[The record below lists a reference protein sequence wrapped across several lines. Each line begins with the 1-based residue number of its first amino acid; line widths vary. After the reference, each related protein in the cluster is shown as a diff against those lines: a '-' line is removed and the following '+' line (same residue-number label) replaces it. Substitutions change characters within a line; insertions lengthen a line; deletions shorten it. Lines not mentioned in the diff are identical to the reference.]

1 MPHLAPRKHV
11 LRSLG
16 GCGTGVGDRIGVSFP
31 PRLLP
36 NVRVSMRLFVLVF
49 ALAFTSATYAE
60 DKLVFGRDVLP
71 ILSENCFHC
80 HGPDEKGRQA
90 ELRLDTLE
98 GVLAELNGHKVV
110 TPGDPQ
116 ASELIRRL
124 LSTDPDEVMPPPST
138 KKTLSASQ
146 IETLKRWISEGAVW
160 GKHWA
165 FEPLSVPSVPEVPAG
180 FGTVVNPIDNFVLAR
195 LQTEQLQPSPAADKA
210 TLIRRI
216 TLDLTGLPPTPEE
229 VDAFLADESPNAYE
243 RLVDRLLASPRYGER
258 MVWDWLEAAR
268 YADSNGYQG
277 DNERT
282 MWPWRDWAVS
292 AFNSNLPFDQFTTY
306 QLAGDLLPEATH
318 DQKLA
323 TGFLRNHMIN
333 GEGGRIAA
341 ENRVDYVLDMT
352 ETTGTVWMA
361 LTLNCCR
368 CHDHKFDPLTAVDYY
383 SLFDFFNQTPVD
395 GGGGNPQ
402 TPPVLEVP
410 SPEQSAQLAT
420 AVAEHAAAAA
430 ELTALEQTVF
440 GNGAEPFSKSRLAA
454 GLSDELKKFLDRP
467 AKDRDSNQ
475 FQKLTEVVHDL
486 EQEPYKQL
494 LEKVKSLVDR
504 RNGVSGSIPRV
515 MVMADQPNRR
525 ETFVLTK
532 GLYNKPTEQKVSG
545 NTPASL
551 PALPSEA
558 ARNRLG
564 LAQWLVSKENPL
576 TARVIVNRFWQQ
588 VFGIGLVKTSE
599 DFGVQG
605 EKPSHPELLDW
616 LAAEFRDQGW
626 NVKALMK
633 QIVMSATY
641 RQSSHVAPGMAERD
655 PQNRLLARGARYR
668 LPSWMIRDQ
677 ALAASGLFVERVG
690 GPPVKPYQ
698 PDGVWE
704 EATFGNKQYKADT
717 GEALYRR
724 SLYTFWRRIVGPTMF
739 FDVAPRQFCV
749 VKPLR
754 TNTPLQALAIMN
766 DVQYIE
772 AARVLAERAMQAK
785 PDRDARI
792 VFAFRRLLG
801 RGPRAEEIA
810 VLGASYE
817 RQLEEY
823 RQAPQEAENLL
834 KQGATARNSSLSSAE
849 HAALT
854 GVMLTLFNLDETLT
868 RE

>member
-1 MPHLAPRKHV
+1 
-11 LRSLG
+11 
-16 GCGTGVGDRIGVSFP
+16 
-31 PRLLP
+31 
-36 NVRVSMRLFVLVF
+36 
-49 ALAFTSATYAE
+49 
-60 DKLVFGRDVLP
+60 
-71 ILSENCFHC
+71 
-80 HGPDEKGRQA
+80 
-90 ELRLDTLE
+90 
-98 GVLAELNGHKVV
+98 
-110 TPGDPQ
+110 
-116 ASELIRRL
+116 
-124 LSTDPDEVMPPPST
+124 
-138 KKTLSASQ
+138 
-146 IETLKRWISEGAVW
+146 
-160 GKHWA
+160 
-165 FEPLSVPSVPEVPAG
+165 
-180 FGTVVNPIDNFVLAR
+180 
-195 LQTEQLQPSPAADKA
+195 
-210 TLIRRI
+210 
-216 TLDLTGLPPTPEE
+216 
-229 VDAFLADESPNAYE
+229 
-243 RLVDRLLASPRYGER
+243 

-616 LAAEFRDQGW
+616 LAAEFHDQGW

-668 LPSWMIRDQ
+668 LPSWMIRDK

>member
-1 MPHLAPRKHV
+1 MPAIVSGSAIPPA
-11 LRSLG
+11 
-16 GCGTGVGDRIGVSFP
+16 DRACT
-31 PRLLP
+31 
-36 NVRVSMRLFVLVF
+36 MRYFVLVL
-49 ALAFTSATYAE
+49 ALLFQAAPSEAV
-60 DKLVFGRDVLP
+60 DKLTFDRDVLP
-71 ILSENCFHC
+71 ILSENCFQC

-90 ELRLDTLE
+90 DLRLDTHE
-98 GVLAELNGHKVV
+98 GALVELNGHKVI

-116 ASELIRRL
+116 ASELIRRIV
-124 LSTDPDEVMPPPST
+124 SSDPNEVMPPPAS
-138 KKTLSASQ
+138 KKTLTAQQ
-146 IETLKRWISEGAVW
+146 IEILKRWISEGAVW
-160 GKHWA
+160 GQHWA
-165 FEPLSVPSVPEVPAG
+165 FVPLSAPAVPSTPAE
-180 FGTVVNPIDNFVLAR
+180 FGTVINPIDSFVLAR
-195 LQTEQLQPSPAADKA
+195 LQQEQLTPSPSADKT
-210 TLIRRI
+210 TLIRRV
-216 TLDLTGLPPTPEE
+216 TLDLTGLPATPEE
-229 VDAFLADESPNAYE
+229 VDAFLAEESPDAYE
-243 RLVDRLLASPRYGER
+243 KLVDRLLASPRYGER

-292 AFNSNLPFDQFTTY
+292 AFNSNIPFDQFTIW
-306 QLAGDLLPEATH
+306 QLAGDLLPEATR

-361 LTLNCCR
+361 MTFNCCR
-368 CHDHKFDPLTAVDYY
+368 CHDHKFDPLTNVDYY

-402 TPPVLEVP
+402 TPPVLEMP
-410 SPEQSAQLAT
+410 SNEQAVQLA
-420 AVAEHAAAAA
+420 ALNAEHANAAA
-430 ELTALEQTVF
+430 ELDELEKATFVSTE
-440 GNGAEPFSKSRLAA
+440 GARSKSTLAVH
-454 GLSDELKKFLDRP
+454 LSDEQKKFLDRP
-467 AKDRDSNQ
+467 ASSRDANQ
-475 FQKLTEVVHDL
+475 LQKLIEAVQEI
-486 EQEPYKQL
+486 EQEPYRQL
-494 LEKVKSLVDR
+494 LEKVKSLVEQ
-504 RNGVSGSIPRV
+504 RNGISGSIPRV
-515 MVMADQPNRR
+515 MIMADQPNRR

-532 GLYNKPTEQKVSG
+532 GLYNKPTEQKVTAA
-545 NTPASL
+545 TPASL
-551 PALPSEA
+551 PAMPAEA
-558 ARNRLG
+558 TRNRLG
-564 LAQWLVSKENPL
+564 LAQWIVSKDNPL

-616 LAAEFRDQGW
+616 LAADFRDGGW

-641 RQSSHVAPGMAERD
+641 RQSSHVMAGMAERD

-677 ALAASGLFVERVG
+677 ALAASGLFVERIG

-698 PDGVWE
+698 PEGVWE
-704 EATFGNKQYKADT
+704 EATFGNKQYKTDS
-717 GEALYRR
+717 GDALYRR

-766 DVQYIE
+766 DIQYIE
-772 AARVLAERAMQAK
+772 AARALAERALK
-785 PDRDARI
+785 TSPDRSDQI
-792 VFAFRRLLG
+792 TFGFRRLLG
-801 RGPRAEEIA
+801 RRPNADEIA
-810 VLGASYE
+810 VLAKSLD
-817 RQLEEY
+817 RQIRAY
-823 RQAPQEAENLL
+823 REAPQAAESLL
-834 KQGATARNSSLSSAE
+834 KQGASIRDQNLNAVE

-854 GVMLTLFNLDETLT
+854 GVMLTLLNLDETLT

>member
-1 MPHLAPRKHV
+1 V
-11 LRSLG
+11 
-16 GCGTGVGDRIGVSFP
+16 
-31 PRLLP
+31 
-36 NVRVSMRLFVLVF
+36 
-49 ALAFTSATYAE
+49 
-60 DKLVFGRDVLP
+60 
-71 ILSENCFHC
+71 
-80 HGPDEKGRQA
+80 
-90 ELRLDTLE
+90 
-98 GVLAELNGHKVV
+98 
-110 TPGDPQ
+110 
-116 ASELIRRL
+116 
-124 LSTDPDEVMPPPST
+124 
-138 KKTLSASQ
+138 
-146 IETLKRWISEGAVW
+146 
-160 GKHWA
+160 
-165 FEPLSVPSVPEVPAG
+165 
-180 FGTVVNPIDNFVLAR
+180 
-195 LQTEQLQPSPAADKA
+195 
-210 TLIRRI
+210 

-229 VDAFLADESPNAYE
+229 VDAFLTDESPNAYE
-243 RLVDRLLASPRYGER
+243 KLVDRLLASPRYGER

-440 GNGAEPFSKSRLAA
+440 GNGVEPFSKSRLAA
-454 GLSDELKKFLDRP
+454 SLSDELKKFLDRP

-475 FQKLTEVVHDL
+475 LQKLTEVVHDL

-504 RNGVSGSIPRV
+504 RNGVSSSIPRV

-525 ETFVLTK
+525 ESFVLTK

-704 EATFGNKQYKADT
+704 EATFGNKQYTADT

-772 AARVLAERAMQAK
+772 AARVLAERAMLAK
-785 PDRDARI
+785 PERDARI

-801 RGPRAEEIA
+801 RGPRADEIA

-817 RQLEEY
+817 RQVEEY
-823 RQAPQEAENLL
+823 RQAPLEAENLL
-834 KQGATARNSSLSSAE
+834 KQGASARDTSFNAAE

>member
-1 MPHLAPRKHV
+1 
-11 LRSLG
+11 
-16 GCGTGVGDRIGVSFP
+16 
-31 PRLLP
+31 
-36 NVRVSMRLFVLVF
+36 MRLIALVC
-49 ALAFTSATYAE
+49 ALAFPSAAYAE

-71 ILSENCFHC
+71 ILSDNCFHC

-90 ELRLDTLE
+90 DLRLDTHE

-116 ASELIRRL
+116 ASELIRRI

-138 KKTLSASQ
+138 KKTLSAAQ
-146 IETLKRWISEGAVW
+146 IETLKRWISEGAGW

-165 FEPLSVPSVPEVPAG
+165 FEPLSAPSVPEVPAG

-195 LQTEQLQPSPAADKA
+195 LQAEQLQPSPAADKA
-210 TLIRRI
+210 TLIRRV
-216 TLDLTGLPPTPEE
+216 TLDLTGLTPTPEE
-229 VDAFLADESPNAYE
+229 VDAFLTDESPNAYE
-243 RLVDRLLASPRYGER
+243 KLVDRLLASPRYGER

-292 AFNSNLPFDQFTTY
+292 AFNSNLPFDQFTTW

-440 GNGAEPFSKSRLAA
+440 GNGVEPFSKSRLAA
-454 GLSDELKKFLDRP
+454 SLSDELKKFLDRP

-475 FQKLTEVVHDL
+475 LQKLTEVVHDL

-504 RNGVSGSIPRV
+504 RNGVSSSIPRV

-525 ETFVLTK
+525 ESFVLTK

-754 TNTPLQALAIMN
+754 TNTPLQALVIMN

-772 AARVLAERAMQAK
+772 AARVLAERAMLAK

-801 RGPRAEEIA
+801 RGPRADEIA

-823 RQAPQEAENLL
+823 RQAPLEAENLL
-834 KQGATARNSSLSSAE
+834 KQGASARDTSFNAAE

>member
-1 MPHLAPRKHV
+1 MRFFASLAMI
-11 LRSLG
+11 LF
-16 GCGTGVGDRIGVSFP
+16 GVSIT
-31 PRLLP
+31 R
-36 NVRVSMRLFVLVF
+36 S
-49 ALAFTSATYAE
+49 E

-80 HGPDEKGRQA
+80 HGPDAKTREA
-90 ELRLDTLE
+90 DLRLDTKE
-98 GVLAELNGHKVV
+98 GALAELNGHHIVK
-110 TPGDPQ
+110 PGDPE

-124 LSTDPDEVMPPPST
+124 LSTDPDVVMPPPAS
-138 KKTLSASQ
+138 KKTISPQQ
-146 IETLKRWISEGAVW
+146 IDTLKRWIREGAVW
-160 GKHWA
+160 GKHWS
-165 FEPLSVPSVPEVPAG
+165 FEPLTAPAIPEVPTD
-180 FGTVVNPIDNFVLAR
+180 FGTVVNPIDNFVLSR
-195 LQTEQLQPSPAADKA
+195 LRQEQLTPSPAADKV
-210 TLIRRI
+210 TLIRRV

-229 VDAFLADESPNAYE
+229 VDAFVADQSPSAYE
-243 RLVDRLLASPRYGER
+243 KLIDRLLASPRYGER

-292 AFNSNLPFDQFTTY
+292 AFNSNQPFDQFTIW
-306 QLAGDLLPEATH
+306 QLAGDLLPNATRE
-318 DQKLA
+318 QTLA

-333 GEGGRIAA
+333 GEGGRIAV

-368 CHDHKFDPLTAVDYY
+368 CHDHKFDPLTKVDYY
-383 SLFDFFNQTPVD
+383 SLFDYFNQTPVD

-402 TPPVLEVP
+402 TPPVLEMP
-410 SPEQSAQLAT
+410 SAEQSQQLEALHK
-420 AVAEHAAAAA
+420 EHATAAA
-430 ELTALEQTVF
+430 EVASLEKASF
-440 GNGAEPFSKSRLAA
+440 LSGDEPLSKSKQA
-454 GLSDELKKFLDRP
+454 GSLSDELKKILDRS
-467 AKDRDSNQ
+467 ARDRDSGQ
-475 FQKLTEVVHDL
+475 LQKLIETIQDTEH
-486 EQEPYKQL
+486 EPYRQL
-494 LEKVKSLVDR
+494 LEKLKSAVDR

-515 MVMADQPNRR
+515 MVMADQKDRR

-532 GLYNKPTEQKVSG
+532 GLYNKPTEEKVSCK
-545 NTPASL
+545 TPASL
-551 PALPSEA
+551 PPLPA
-558 ARNRLG
+558 DAGKNRLA

-576 TARVIVNRFWQQ
+576 TPRVIVNRFWQQ

-616 LAAEFRDQGW
+616 LAAHFRDSGW
-626 NVKALMK
+626 DVKALMK
-633 QIVMSATY
+633 LILMSSTY

-690 GPPVKPYQ
+690 GAPVKPYQ
-698 PDGVWE
+698 PEGVWE
-704 EATFGNKQYKADT
+704 EATFGNKKYLPDS

-766 DVQYIE
+766 DIQYIE
-772 AARVLAERAMQAK
+772 AARALAQRAMQAS
-785 PDRDARI
+785 PERDVRLT
-792 VFAFRRLLG
+792 FAFRRLLA
-801 RGPRAEEIA
+801 RTPRAEELSI
-810 VLGASYE
+810 LGDSYE
-817 RQLEEY
+817 RQRSEF
-823 RQAPQEAENLL
+823 QQQPQEAESLL
-834 KQGATARNSSLSSAE
+834 KQGASVRDQTLKAAE

-854 GVMLTLFNLDETLT
+854 GVILAMFNLDETLT

>member
-1 MPHLAPRKHV
+1 M
-11 LRSLG
+11 
-16 GCGTGVGDRIGVSFP
+16 
-31 PRLLP
+31 RLL
-36 NVRVSMRLFVLVF
+36 VLAAALLSVSSLVH
-49 ALAFTSATYAE
+49 AD

-90 ELRLDTLE
+90 DLRLDTHD

-138 KKTLSASQ
+138 KKTLTARQ
-146 IETLKRWISEGAVW
+146 IDILKRWITEGAAW

-165 FEPLSVPSVPEVPAG
+165 FEPLTPPSVPQIPAG
-180 FGTVVNPIDNFVLAR
+180 FGAVVNPIDNFVLAR
-195 LQTEQLQPSPAADKA
+195 LQTEQLQPSPAADKT
-210 TLIRRI
+210 TLIRRV

-229 VDAFLADESPNAYE
+229 VDAFLTDNSPNAYE
-243 RLVDRLLASPRYGER
+243 KLVDRLLASPRYGER

-292 AFNSNLPFDQFTTY
+292 AFNSNLPFDQFTTW
-306 QLAGDLLPEATH
+306 QLAGDLLPDATR

-368 CHDHKFDPLTAVDYY
+368 CHDHKFDPLRQVDYY

-402 TPPVLEVP
+402 TPPVLEMP
-410 SPEQSAQLAT
+410 STEQTEQIAALN
-420 AVAEHAAAAA
+420 AEHATAAT
-430 ELTALEQTVF
+430 ELATLEQEAFRT
-440 GNGAEPFSKSRLAA
+440 GTEPLSKSKLAA
-454 GLSDELKKFLDRP
+454 NLTDEQKKFLDRP

-475 FQKLTEVVHDL
+475 LQKLIDAVQEI
-486 EQEPYKQL
+486 EQEPYRQL
-494 LEKVKSLVDR
+494 LEKVKSIVDR
-504 RNGVSGSIPRV
+504 RNGVSGGIPRV

-532 GLYNKPTEQKVSG
+532 GLYNKPTEQKVSA
-545 NTPASL
+545 NSPASL
-551 PALPSEA
+551 PPMSAEA
-558 ARNRLG
+558 AKNRLG
-564 LAQWLVSKENPL
+564 LAQWLVSNDNPL

-616 LAAEFRDQGW
+616 LAASFRDSGW

-641 RQSSHVAPGMAERD
+641 RQSSRVAPGMAERD

-677 ALAASGLFVERVG
+677 ALAASGLFVEKVG

-772 AARVLAERAMQAK
+772 AARALAERAMK
-785 PDRDARI
+785 SSPDRDSRI
-792 VFAFRRLLG
+792 AFAFPRLLG
-801 RGPRAEEIA
+801 RAARSEELAI
-810 VLGASYE
+810 LGTSYD

-823 RQAPQEAENLL
+823 RKAPQEAENLL
-834 KQGATARNSSLSSAE
+834 KQGASPRDSSLNTAE

-854 GVMLTLFNLDETLT
+854 GVMLALLNLDETLT

>member
-1 MPHLAPRKHV
+1 VWVNRAWEK
-11 LRSLG
+11 
-16 GCGTGVGDRIGVSFP
+16 F
-31 PRLLP
+31 
-36 NVRVSMRLFVLVF
+36 
-49 ALAFTSATYAE
+49 
-60 DKLVFGRDVLP
+60 FG
-71 ILSENCFHC
+71 
-80 HGPDEKGRQA
+80 
-90 ELRLDTLE
+90 
-98 GVLAELNGHKVV
+98 
-110 TPGDPQ
+110 
-116 ASELIRRL
+116 
-124 LSTDPDEVMPPPST
+124 
-138 KKTLSASQ
+138 
-146 IETLKRWISEGAVW
+146 
-160 GKHWA
+160 
-165 FEPLSVPSVPEVPAG
+165 
-180 FGTVVNPIDNFVLAR
+180 
-195 LQTEQLQPSPAADKA
+195 
-210 TLIRRI
+210 
-216 TLDLTGLPPTPEE
+216 
-229 VDAFLADESPNAYE
+229 
-243 RLVDRLLASPRYGER
+243 
-258 MVWDWLEAAR
+258 
-268 YADSNGYQG
+268 
-277 DNERT
+277 
-282 MWPWRDWAVS
+282 
-292 AFNSNLPFDQFTTY
+292 
-306 QLAGDLLPEATH
+306 
-318 DQKLA
+318 
-323 TGFLRNHMIN
+323 
-333 GEGGRIAA
+333 
-341 ENRVDYVLDMT
+341 
-352 ETTGTVWMA
+352 
-361 LTLNCCR
+361 
-368 CHDHKFDPLTAVDYY
+368 
-383 SLFDFFNQTPVD
+383 
-395 GGGGNPQ
+395 
-402 TPPVLEVP
+402 
-410 SPEQSAQLAT
+410 
-420 AVAEHAAAAA
+420 
-430 ELTALEQTVF
+430 
-440 GNGAEPFSKSRLAA
+440 A
-454 GLSDELKKFLDRP
+454 GLVRT
-467 AKDRDSNQ
+467 
-475 FQKLTEVVHDL
+475 TENL
-486 EQEPYKQL
+486 
-494 LEKVKSLVDR
+494 
-504 RNGVSGSIPRV
+504 GS
-515 MVMADQPNRR
+515 Q
-525 ETFVLTK
+525 
-532 GLYNKPTEQKVSG
+532 
-545 NTPASL
+545 
-551 PALPSEA
+551 SE
-558 ARNRLG
+558 
-564 LAQWLVSKENPL
+564 W
-576 TARVIVNRFWQQ
+576 
-588 VFGIGLVKTSE
+588 
-599 DFGVQG
+599 
-605 EKPSHPELLDW
+605 PSHPELLDW

>member
-1 MPHLAPRKHV
+1 
-11 LRSLG
+11 
-16 GCGTGVGDRIGVSFP
+16 
-31 PRLLP
+31 
-36 NVRVSMRLFVLVF
+36 MRLFVLAA
-49 ALAFTSATYAE
+49 ALLSIPSLVRAD

-90 ELRLDTLE
+90 ELRLDTHE

-124 LSTDPDEVMPPPST
+124 LSTDPDEVMPPSST
-138 KKTLSASQ
+138 KKTLTAPQ
-146 IETLKRWISEGAVW
+146 IETLKRWIREGAVW

-165 FEPLSVPSVPEVPAG
+165 FEPLTPPSVPQVPAG

-195 LQTEQLQPSPAADKA
+195 LQTEQLQPSPAADKT
-210 TLIRRI
+210 TLIRRV

-229 VDAFLADESPNAYE
+229 VEAYLADESPTAYE
-243 RLVDRLLASPRYGER
+243 KLVDRLLASPRYGER

-292 AFNSNLPFDQFTTY
+292 AFNSNLPFDQFTTW
-306 QLAGDLLPEATH
+306 QLAGDLLSDATR

-368 CHDHKFDPLTAVDYY
+368 CHDHKFDPLRQVDYY

-410 SPEQSAQLAT
+410 SPEQTAQLA
-420 AVAEHAAAAA
+420 AASAEHAAAAA
-430 ELTALEQTVF
+430 ELATLEQAVF
-440 GNGAEPFSKSRLAA
+440 GNGAEPLSKSKLAA
-454 GLSDELKKFLDRP
+454 NLSDELKKFLDRP

-475 FQKLTEVVHDL
+475 LQKLTEVVHDL

-532 GLYNKPTEQKVSG
+532 GLYNKPTETKVSG

-564 LAQWLVSKENPL
+564 LAQWLISKENPL

-616 LAAEFRDQGW
+616 LAADFRDSGW

-677 ALAASGLFVERVG
+677 ALAASGLFVEKVG

-772 AARVLAERAMQAK
+772 AARALAERAMK
-785 PDRDARI
+785 TSPDRDSQIA
-792 VFAFRRLLG
+792 FAFRRLLG
-801 RGPRAEEIA
+801 RGPRSEEIA
-810 VLGASYE
+810 VLGTSFD

-823 RQAPQEAENLL
+823 RMAHQEAESLL
-834 KQGATARNSSLSSAE
+834 KQGASPRDTSLNIAE

-854 GVMLTLFNLDETLT
+854 GVMLAILNLDETLT